1 MKKFYK
7 NFNFMTIENY
17 SPEKLEEHVLRLLD
31 IAAEIHG
38 IAKQMRQNNLDS
50 IPLNDKKAILLLDAL
65 EAWAIRSKS
74 KAEIHIRK
82 AFAKK

>member
-1 MKKFYK
+1 
-7 NFNFMTIENY
+7 MTIENY

-38 IAKQMRQNNLDS
+38 IAKQIRQNDLES
-50 IPLNDKKAILLLDAL
+50 IPLNDKKAILLLEAL

-82 AFAKK
+82 INKKEKKERETG